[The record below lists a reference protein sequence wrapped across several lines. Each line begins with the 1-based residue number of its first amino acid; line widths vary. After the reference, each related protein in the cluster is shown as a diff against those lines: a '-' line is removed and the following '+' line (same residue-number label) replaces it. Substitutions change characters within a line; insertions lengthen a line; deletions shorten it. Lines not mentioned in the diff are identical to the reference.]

1 MAEFSR
7 IWGDSDR
14 TRAVKSS
21 IWHWAK
27 RLQGGPSAPWDNEQV
42 FGPGL
47 PERSNRTDI
56 GEARS
61 CGGFVV
67 ALLTFFREPVCCMI
81 LELFGE
87 NSFAIHTSVLW
98 VLGLIAVRQHHILA
112 DLLQWDFSHGA
123 GTVTLALSS

>member
-1 MAEFSR
+1 VF
-7 IWGDSDR
+7 
-14 TRAVKSS
+14 T
-21 IWHWAK
+21 WA
-27 RLQGGPSAPWDNEQV
+27 
-42 FGPGL
+42 GL
-47 PERSNRTDI
+47 PERSNGTDI
-56 GEARS
+56 GQAQS

-67 ALLTFFREPVCCMI
+67 ALLTFLREPVCCMI

-123 GTVTLALSS
+123 GTVTLTLSS

>member
-1 MAEFSR
+1 LALGETLAG
-7 IWGDSDR
+7 WTKR
-14 TRAVKSS
+14 TMGQRTSVWAWSARA
-21 IWHWAK
+21 I
-27 RLQGGPSAPWDNEQV
+27 
-42 FGPGL
+42 
-47 PERSNRTDI
+47 
-56 GEARS
+56 

-87 NSFAIHTSVLW
+87 NSFAIHASARW
-98 VLGLIAVRQHHILA
+98 VLRLIAVRQHHILA